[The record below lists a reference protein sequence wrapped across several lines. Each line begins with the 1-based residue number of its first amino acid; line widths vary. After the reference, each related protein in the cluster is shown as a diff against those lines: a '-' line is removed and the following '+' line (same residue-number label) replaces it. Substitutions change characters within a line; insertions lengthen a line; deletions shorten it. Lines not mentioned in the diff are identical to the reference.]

1 MKKKIYR
8 LTPDEKQKVMK
19 ALALQLGEKEKILF
33 AYAFGSFAEDMPF
46 HDIDVGIY
54 LSVIEQKSASQYGL
68 ELAGELERRLSL
80 PVDVRVLNFAPVS
93 FLYHVLR
100 GKIIFERDEDLR
112 SEIVEQTVRRY
123 LDIKPII
130 KKGIQEAFA
139 A

>member
-19 ALALQLGEKEKILF
+19 ALALQLGEKERILF

-68 ELAGELERRLSL
+68 DLAGELERRLSL

-112 SEIVEQTVRRY
+112 SDIVEQTVRRY

>member
-33 AYAFGSFAEDMPF
+33 AYAFGSFGEDMPF
-46 HDIDVGIY
+46 HDVDVGIY

-130 KKGIQEAFA
+130 KKEIQEAFA